1 MTHTDDEAADLAMP
15 ADAALPV
22 EHPGGT
28 IAEEL
33 AARGLS
39 ATRAAILMHV
49 PQSRLSRI
57 LAGER
62 GITADTALRLHRLLG
77 PSPMFFLNLQ
87 SQYDLAVAT
96 RDHGA
101 RIEAECRQYGDP
113 HRGAVGSRLHHG

>member
-1 MTHTDDEAADLAMP
+1 MTPIEQTLTDETADLAMP
-15 ADAALPV
+15 DGAILPA

-39 ATRAAILMHV
+39 ATKAAILMHI

-62 GITADTALRLHRLLG
+62 SVTADTALRLHNLLG

-87 SQYDLAVAT
+87 NQYDLAVT
-96 RDHGA
+96 MRDHGA
-101 RIEAECRQYGDP
+101 RIAAECRR
-113 HRGAVGSRLHHG
+113 HESS